1 MFTKR
6 KMMKLKIIYTGDP
19 SDTQIVNAETGEAVE
34 GIHSVEVSID
44 AFTGYAALVLQDF
57 VAEID
62 NIETEAIRPENN
74 DTFIGTT
81 DN

>member
-1 MFTKR
+1 
-6 KMMKLKIIYTGDP
+6 MKLKIIYTGDP

-74 DTFIGTT
+74 DTFIGTA

>member
-1 MFTKR
+1 
-6 KMMKLKIIYTGDP
+6 MKLKIIYTGDP
-19 SDTQIVNAETGEAVE
+19 SDTQIVNAETGGAVE

-74 DTFIGTT
+74 DTFIGTA